1 MVWAVVLTGKNDM
14 NYPGE
19 KMENKW
25 PLRKRDLWK
34 LLNVPGGMTLA
45 VFFLL
50 FFLAGC
56 GKPPTLVQKYILEYQ
71 PPVVAGAPK
80 VGEVLKVE
88 LFEVSQVYN
97 SPSMV
102 YQPKPYKS
110 DSYNYSRWRVNPGY
124 LVTDY
129 LIRDLRDAGAFK
141 AVLPYGSTGKSRFLL
156 EGGVEEFQE
165 VDSPGVWQAALA
177 VNVTLLDL
185 NRQVLPERVVFQK
198 NYHILEPLPAKTP
211 KGLAQGMSRAMQKL
225 SARIIKDVSQA
236 AAQRVKTA
244 GK

>member
-1 MVWAVVLTGKNDM
+1 M
-14 NYPGE
+14 NRPGE
-19 KMENKW
+19 KMENKC
-25 PLRKRDLWK
+25 PLWKRDLGK
-34 LLNVPGGMTLA
+34 LLTGPGGWTLA
-45 VFFLL
+45 VVVLL

-56 GKPPTLVQKYILEYQ
+56 GKPPALVQKYILEYP
-71 PPVVAGAPK
+71 PPVVANTPK
-80 VGEVLKVE
+80 VGEVIKVE
-88 LFEVSQVYN
+88 VFEVSQVYN
-97 SPSMV
+97 SPAMV
-102 YQPKPYKS
+102 YQPDPYKS
-110 DSYNYSRWRVNPGY
+110 ESYNYSRWRVNPGY

-129 LIRDLRDAGAFK
+129 LIRDLRNAHTFK

-156 EGGVEEFQE
+156 EGGVEKFLE

-185 NRQVLPERVVFQK
+185 NRQELPERVVLQK
-198 NYHILEPLPAKTP
+198 NYQILEPLPEKTP
-211 KGLAQGMSRAMQKL
+211 QGLAQGMSRAMAKL